1 MRYTVI
7 SSLVLAMLLSFSTY
21 ATEQAPD
28 RLVVDG
34 DTLRLHALP
43 LEQWK
48 KQNNWEKSFFPDSV
62 LNFNTGCWRA
72 YIADWEVIDNRLY
85 LTNIYN
91 CDRSANVD
99 LDTLFPGRVHN
110 DRVFAEWFSDTVTA
124 YYGKLVHYEHTGFSS
139 IYEHEL
145 ELVFASGQQT
155 ASTYFDNSLSRH
167 NAIMWDGHR
176 LIPII
181 DSLID
186 WASLP
191 PIEKEI
197 RVVLYVTANERGQVD
212 SVAIELGH
220 SEVFNQEAL
229 RVAHLITQLPV
240 VYKRGQLLRNTL
252 ALFFVFTAEKQQT
265 FSRLPPHHYAVCGL
279 NLVFT

>member
-1 MRYTVI
+1 MRHTIIGNIVFAI
-7 SSLVLAMLLSFSTY
+7 TLSFSTY

-28 RLVVDG
+28 RLVIDG
-34 DTLRLHALP
+34 DTLLLHALP

-48 KQNNWEKSFFPDSV
+48 QQNDWEKPFFADSL
-62 LNFNTGCWRA
+62 LNFSTGCWRA
-72 YIADWEVIDNRLY
+72 YIAYWEVIDNCLY

-99 LDTLFPGRVHN
+99 LDTLFPGRVYN
-110 DRVFAEWFSDTVTA
+110 GRVFAEWFSDTVTA
-124 YYGKLVHYEHTGFSS
+124 YYGKLVYYEHDGFSS

-145 ELVFASGQQT
+145 ELVFAGGQQT
-155 ASTYFDNSLSRH
+155 ASTYFDNSLSKN
-167 NAIMWDGHR
+167 NAIMWDGHD
-176 LIPII
+176 LIPVI

-186 WASLP
+186 WAALP
-191 PIEKEI
+191 PIEKEV
-197 RVVLYVTANERGQVD
+197 RVVLYVAANERGHVD

-220 SEVFNQEAL
+220 SDVFNQEAL
-229 RVAHLITQLPV
+229 RVAHLLTQLPV

-265 FSRLPPHHYAVCGL
+265 FSRLPPHHYTVCSL